1 MASPSSLIKKLPC
14 NVTPP
19 PPTEINSKMDSHVAD
34 SSLREQTIKSDLIE
48 FELIHH
54 KLLYYF
60 PLYLFLFKFD
70 KKFVEVNKIDSG

>member
-1 MASPSSLIKKLPC
+1 MASPSSLIKKLLC

-48 FELIHH
+48 F
-54 KLLYYF
+54 
-60 PLYLFLFKFD
+60 
-70 KKFVEVNKIDSG
+70 